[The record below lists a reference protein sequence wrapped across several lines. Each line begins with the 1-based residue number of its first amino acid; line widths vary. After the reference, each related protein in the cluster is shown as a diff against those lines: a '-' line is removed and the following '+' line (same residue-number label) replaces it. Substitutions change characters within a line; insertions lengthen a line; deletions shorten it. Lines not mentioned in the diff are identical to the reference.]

1 MTETDQGSDQW
12 SYQGQ
17 HPTEPL
23 PISDDGDP
31 YSYLESLQKI
41 GQFKIESFLQRGG
54 MNFLYL
60 GTDLITDQP
69 VAIKIL
75 LPKFASR
82 KDIMERFLREAEILS
97 IADHP
102 NIVKMYSHGFWEH
115 GYYIAMEFITG
126 GSLRQYLL
134 ENPLSLKRSLEMIL
148 EISYAICHLHTHGII
163 HRDLKLENILVT
175 EEGSIKVI
183 DFGIAQL
190 LDDVKEEERSVFLHR
205 TIGTPIYM
213 SPEQRENPEN
223 VSYPSDIYSLGIIAY
238 ELVLGRFSHGHVH
251 LSLMP
256 KGLQKILSKALQQNP
271 NERYQDIVDFIGD
284 LSEYLNSEA
293 LQKDRKV
300 GDQTSELF
308 DNLQKTKKIL
318 FNREVPKW
326 PSLNIGLATNEDTF
340 KTSRYGDFLHPSEES
355 FVFLF
360 GESIALDSEAIISS
374 SAIRG
379 MVRALLSAGSSLKKF
394 ICDLNKLLLVDPGS
408 APYALCCLNISPN
421 QKSLNFISCDYGH
434 LWRIPKGSEKLES
447 LSNSNCHLKVSGA
460 EFHESVFTLSE
471 GDQLLLYCGNFTPD
485 IEAILVHGAI
495 EYSGLPPQ
503 QKAEGMMRRLRL
515 LTTKFSQND
524 LKLKTLHSGF
534 SVLCIGLEDEV
545 K

>member
-1 MTETDQGSDQW
+1 MTETDQWSDQW
-12 SYQGQ
+12 SDQGQ

-23 PISDDGDP
+23 PRSDDGESH
-31 YSYLESLQKI
+31 SYLEELQQI
-41 GQFKIESFLQRGG
+41 GQYKIESFLQCGG

-60 GTDLITDQP
+60 GTDLKTDQP

-102 NIVKMYSHGFWEH
+102 NIVKMYCHGPWEH

-134 ENPLSLKRSLEMIL
+134 ENPLSLKRALEMIL

-175 EEGSIKVI
+175 EDGNIKVI

-190 LDDVKEEERSVFLHR
+190 LADVKEEERSVFLHR

-256 KGLQKILSKALQQNP
+256 KGLQKILSKALQHNP

-293 LQKDRKV
+293 LQKDRRV

-318 FNREVPKW
+318 FNRDIPKW
-326 PSLNIGLATNEDTF
+326 PLLNIGLATTEGSVNS
-340 KTSRYGDFLHPSEES
+340 SRYGDFLQFSEDS
-355 FVFLF
+355 FVILF

-379 MVRALLSAGSSLKKF
+379 MARALLKTKSSLKEF
-394 ICDLNKLLLVDPGS
+394 VSELNKLLLEDPGS
-408 APYALCCLNISPN
+408 APYALCSLSISPN
-421 QKSLNFISCDYGH
+421 QKSLSFISCGYGY
-434 LWRIPKGSEKLES
+434 LWRIPKGGEILEP
-447 LSNSNCHLKVSGA
+447 LSNSNFHLKVSGA
-460 EFHESVFTLSE
+460 EFNESVFSLKE
-471 GDQLLLYCGNFTPD
+471 GDQLLLYCGIYSPD
-485 IEAILVHGAI
+485 IEAILMHGAI

-515 LTTKFSQND
+515 VTTKFSQND
-524 LKLKTLHSGF
+524 LKAKTSRPGF
-534 SVLCIGLEDEV
+534 SVLCIQLENDF
-545 K
+545 